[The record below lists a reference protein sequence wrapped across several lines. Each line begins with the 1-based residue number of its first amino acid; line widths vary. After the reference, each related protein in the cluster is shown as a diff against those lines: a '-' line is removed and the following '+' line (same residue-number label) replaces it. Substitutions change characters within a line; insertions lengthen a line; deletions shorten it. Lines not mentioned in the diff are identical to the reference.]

1 MFVAG
6 YCGEAGEGEE
16 VVIVGV
22 LFDEDD
28 AVRLVCFLRQLVDGP
43 ETYERVR
50 YIY

>member
-28 AVRLVCFLRQLVDGP
+28 TVRLVCFLRQLVDGP
-43 ETYERVR
+43 ETYERVEV
-50 YIY
+50 